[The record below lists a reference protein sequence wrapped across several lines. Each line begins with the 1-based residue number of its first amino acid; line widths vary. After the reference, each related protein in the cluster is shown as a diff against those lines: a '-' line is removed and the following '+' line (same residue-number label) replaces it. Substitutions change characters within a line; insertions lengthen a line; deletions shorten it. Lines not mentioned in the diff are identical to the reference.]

1 MIKDKVQKA
10 LNNQLNEELGSSY
23 VYLSMAAFFE
33 AQNLNGFAHWMKLQ
47 SQEEYGHAM
56 KIYSYINQRNGTVNL
71 LKIDAP
77 KSDWKN
83 HIEVFESTYEQEQK
97 VSESINNLVELALTE
112 KDHATNNFL
121 QWFVSEQVEE
131 EATALYI
138 LDKAKLIGDNRNGIF
153 LLDRELGMR
162 AAEK

>member
-1 MIKDKVQKA
+1 
-10 LNNQLNEELGSSY
+10 
-23 VYLSMAAFFE
+23 
-33 AQNLNGFAHWMKLQ
+33 MKLQ